1 MPRTA
6 HLTIVVALAALAG
19 VGSPSVQRANASR
32 PAAPPAGRSVEP
44 PGPPGGLRGITVT
57 AGQPRVQT
65 YCVACQSAVG
75 AMGSGGC
82 KLACGILPMPASA
95 ICEWVQGF
103 VSMCADI
110 AAWLKQGLSPE
121 EICKHLGYCG
131 TECQCGV
138 CSALSYPPPRLGVYL
153 SQADPSDPRTHFF
166 AQPQPRRGRPA
177 GVWASQ
183 TTAAT
188 PTAPSHAPS
197 APSTRR

>member
-1 MPRTA
+1 M
-6 HLTIVVALAALAG
+6 
-19 VGSPSVQRANASR
+19 
-32 PAAPPAGRSVEP
+32 
-44 PGPPGGLRGITVT
+44 
-57 AGQPRVQT
+57 AGQPTAGTRQSQVQT

-153 SQADPSDPRTHFF
+153 SQAHPSDRTRNAFLCT
-166 AQPQPRRGRPA
+166 APAAAGPA
-177 GVWASQ
+177 GRCLGFPNDCGNAHRPLPR
-183 TTAAT
+183 ALRAE
-188 PTAPSHAPS
+188 HAEVGVCFDGQCGDRN
-197 APSTRR
+197 STGCCLTCF